1 MEMDTEQTY
10 GTRNIHNERGGMHAK
25 RWFLNKFIKLKLNYP
40 CHLVICRPN
49 TCRSAFAFI
58 CLYFVY
64 SKKHKLIYL
73 VLKLNKKNIQARKKI
88 EHKHKQ
94 TLKNVYVNICILC
107 VCNWPGKVV
116 VWLVTSTSLLSIW
129 IIFILY

>member
-1 MEMDTEQTY
+1 MDTQQTY
-10 GTRNIHNERGGMHAK
+10 GTRNFHNERGGMHKK
-25 RWFLNKFIKLKLNYP
+25 RWFLNKLKLNYP
-40 CHLVICRPN
+40 CHLVICSPN

-64 SKKHKLIYL
+64 SKKHKLICL
-73 VLKLNKKNIQARKKI
+73 VLKLNKKKHTSEKKI

-107 VCNWPGKVV
+107 VCNWPDKVV
-116 VWLVTSTSLLSIW
+116 VGLVTSTSLCTCFISIRH
-129 IIFILY
+129 